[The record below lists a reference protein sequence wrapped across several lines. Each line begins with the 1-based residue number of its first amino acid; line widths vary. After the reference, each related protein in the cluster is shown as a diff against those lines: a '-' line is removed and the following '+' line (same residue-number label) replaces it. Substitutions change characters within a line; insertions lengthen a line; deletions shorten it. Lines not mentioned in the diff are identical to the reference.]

1 MSTKQTRSCALSLAI
16 PPDWTPVLTALLGV
30 GLPLVFV
37 DKSNAELPIPKPS
50 VLYYSW
56 ETAPSD
62 ATSTDRILADT
73 PAELDVAPELAPAE
87 TASETD
93 STIRE
98 PLPIDFSTD
107 APLPDASSNSAADL
121 TAPETTSQTPPASQP
136 EEDSEPETAE
146 PPVQVEFTPAGPSLL
161 FDGIAPAG
169 SGQTITDIE
178 VRFFRRNG
186 EIFEGHTRPSVFLR
200 EFDLEPGTPYDEV
213 LAQQGLDRLSR
224 MAVVR
229 SAGIELEPAANPDE
243 AVMVILVEERSP
255 IVLGLYSV
263 NPSPSALEGPFQQN
277 PALGQG
283 PDENTGLSAD
293 GSVRFLNLG
302 GNDQE
307 LTLQIRGGVQVF
319 DTELA
324 FRDPWIGNDPTGISF
339 NIFNQRSVQ
348 RVFAGGARDVDLPNR
363 NTPWVHRFGG
373 GVEVFRPV
381 ATDLTLALGVNYQQV
396 SIHNSA
402 FERDTFDRDQLGE
415 RLIVGSDF
423 DELLTVQFSGELNRL
438 DNLDRPLDGDRLRFG
453 IDQAIPIGAASIT
466 YTRLSA
472 NYTHFLPLD
481 LFGFAEGPRTL
492 VFNVQAGAMFGDV
505 PPYDAFSIEAGPLG
519 SYAGDGLASGS
530 RFALVAAEY
539 RFPIINFEL
548 LRRDV
553 NLGGAI
559 FSGFA
564 STLGSADDV
573 IGEPSVSRRKP
584 EDGFVFGLG
593 LRADTD
599 LGLFRLEFSINDDG
613 ASQVVLT
620 AGEKF

>member
-16 PPDWTPVLTALLGV
+16 PPGWTPVLTALLGV

-56 ETAPSD
+56 ETASSD

-73 PAELDVAPELAPAE
+73 PAELDVAPELAPAKI
-87 TASETD
+87 ASETD

-98 PLPIDFSTD
+98 PVPIDFSTD

-263 NPSPSALEGPFQQN
+263 NPSPRRWKARFSRIQRWAKALTKT
-277 PALGQG
+277 QG
-283 PDENTGLSAD
+283 YL
-293 GSVRFLNLG
+293 
-302 GNDQE
+302 
-307 LTLQIRGGVQVF
+307 
-319 DTELA
+319 
-324 FRDPWIGNDPTGISF
+324 PT
-339 NIFNQRSVQ
+339 
-348 RVFAGGARDVDLPNR
+348 
-363 NTPWVHRFGG
+363 
-373 GVEVFRPV
+373 V
-381 ATDLTLALGVNYQQV
+381 A
-396 SIHNSA
+396 
-402 FERDTFDRDQLGE
+402 
-415 RLIVGSDF
+415 SDF
-423 DELLTVQFSGELNRL
+423 
-438 DNLDRPLDGDRLRFG
+438 
-453 IDQAIPIGAASIT
+453 
-466 YTRLSA
+466 
-472 NYTHFLPLD
+472 
-481 LFGFAEGPRTL
+481 
-492 VFNVQAGAMFGDV
+492 
-505 PPYDAFSIEAGPLG
+505 
-519 SYAGDGLASGS
+519 
-530 RFALVAAEY
+530 
-539 RFPIINFEL
+539 
-548 LRRDV
+548 
-553 NLGGAI
+553 
-559 FSGFA
+559 
-564 STLGSADDV
+564 
-573 IGEPSVSRRKP
+573 
-584 EDGFVFGLG
+584 
-593 LRADTD
+593 
-599 LGLFRLEFSINDDG
+599 
-613 ASQVVLT
+613 
-620 AGEKF
+620 